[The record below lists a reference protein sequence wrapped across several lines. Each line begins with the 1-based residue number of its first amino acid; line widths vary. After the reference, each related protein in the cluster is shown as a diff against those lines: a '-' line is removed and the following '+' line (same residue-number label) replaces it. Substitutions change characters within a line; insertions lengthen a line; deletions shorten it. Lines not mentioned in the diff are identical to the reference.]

1 MTSSKPVRSHHNSRN
16 NQPRRDQPAQVAPT
30 NRFKV
35 VYIIISALVIC
46 SLIAVTL
53 ATIDLGGLFS
63 DDEDAGNYVDPN
75 ADLIAE
81 QRTVVAENP
90 EDVDQVLLLANLLAN
105 TGNMNEAV
113 PLYERA
119 IELEPDDPSVR
130 LDFAQSLMDSGLR
143 PDAEA
148 QFLRVLES
156 EPDNQTAHYYL
167 AELYM
172 GWDSPRQDEATEH
185 YQRAVEIDPESFLG
199 QRAQNRLDTMG
210 TPVSSPISS
219 PQTQRP

>member
-16 NQPRRDQPAQVAPT
+16 NQPRRERPAGDAPT
-30 NRFKV
+30 NRFKA
-35 VYIIISALVIC
+35 VYIIISGLVIC

-53 ATIDLGGLFS
+53 ATIDMGILFG
-63 DDEDAGNYVDPN
+63 DDQDAENYVDPN
-75 ADLIAE
+75 ANLIAE
-81 QRTVVAENP
+81 QQTAVAENP
-90 EDVDQVLLLANLLAN
+90 DDVDQVLLLANLLAN
-105 TGNMNEAV
+105 TGSMSEAV

-119 IELEPDDPSVR
+119 IELAPDDMSVR

-156 EPDNQTAHYYL
+156 EPENQTAHYYL
-167 AELYM
+167 AELYS
-172 GWDSPRQDEATEH
+172 GWDTPRQEEATIH
-185 YQRAVEIDPESFLG
+185 YQRAAEIDPESFLG

-219 PQTQRP
+219 PEIQAP